1 MNKADLKKLKD
12 QLPRNYA
19 KLLMEKT
26 GKSYSS
32 VFKTF
37 HEGSDLIVYE
47 VVDAAIEL
55 AEINKQKNNERNM
68 RISQLS

>member
-1 MNKADLKKLKD
+1 MNKTDLKKLKD

-19 KLLMEKT
+19 KILMAKT

-55 AEINKQKNNERNM
+55 AETTRVKNHERNQ
-68 RISQLS
+68 RIAQLS

>member
-1 MNKADLKKLKD
+1 MNKTDLKKLKD

-19 KLLMEKT
+19 KILMAKT

-55 AEINKQKNNERNM
+55 AEATKEKNYQRNQ
-68 RISQLS
+68 RIAKLN

>member
-1 MNKADLKKLKD
+1 MTKTDLKKLKE

-37 HEGSDLIVYE
+37 HEGSSLIVYE

-55 AEINKQKNNERNM
+55 AEQNKMKNLERNS
-68 RISQLS
+68 RIAQLS

>member
-1 MNKADLKKLKD
+1 MTKTDLKKLKN
-12 QLPRNYA
+12 QLPKNYA
-19 KLLMEKT
+19 KLLMAKT

-55 AEINKQKNNERNM
+55 AEEIRLKDLQRNK
-68 RISQLS
+68 RIAQLN

>member
-1 MNKADLKKLKD
+1 MNKTDLKKLKD

-19 KLLMEKT
+19 KILMQKT

-55 AEINKQKNNERNM
+55 AEATKVKNNERNQ
-68 RISQLS
+68 RIAQLS